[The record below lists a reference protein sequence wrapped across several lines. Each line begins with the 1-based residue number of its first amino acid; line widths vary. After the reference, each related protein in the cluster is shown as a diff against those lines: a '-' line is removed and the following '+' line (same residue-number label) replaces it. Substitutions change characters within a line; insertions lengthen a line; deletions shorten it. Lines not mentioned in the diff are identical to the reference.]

1 MTKEST
7 NPVPKV
13 NPMTGTGRRNFV
25 TALGAGAA
33 AALAAPSAA
42 RAQSVKWRMVTSWPR
57 NLPGPG
63 VTARRLA
70 DRIRRMSKGG
80 LDIKLHSAGEIVSG
94 LEVLDAVSGDVAQI
108 GHTASFF
115 WAGKMKAAAFFTTVP
130 FGLTPL
136 EHIAWIEHG
145 GGQALWDE
153 LYGEFGVK
161 PFMAGNSGMQMGG
174 WLRRE
179 VNGLE
184 DLKGLKFRI
193 PGLGGAMMKQL
204 GVTPVLL
211 APADIL
217 PALQT
222 GAIDGTEFLGPWSD
236 RAAGF
241 HKVAPYYY
249 WPGFH
254 EPNGTGECMV
264 NLKAW
269 AALDDDLKAIVEE
282 ACRAENAFAAAESE
296 WENALALDALR
307 TEDEVVLRQWPADV
321 VTAARSAAD
330 DVMSAFGKA
339 GGLDARIYRSFSE
352 MKKRARTWSRI
363 STQSYLAIR
372 NDG

>member
-1 MTKEST
+1 MTT
-7 NPVPKV
+7 
-13 NPMTGTGRRNFV
+13 TDRRRFV
-25 TALGAGAA
+25 ATLGAGTA
-33 AALAAPSAA
+33 AALAAPSIA
-42 RAQSVKWRMVTSWPR
+42 RAETVKWRMVMSWPR

-63 VTARRLA
+63 VTAQRLV
-70 DRIRRMSKGG
+70 DRIRRMSNGK

-94 LEVLDAVSGDVAQI
+94 LEVLDAVSGDVAQM

-115 WAGKMKAAAFFTTVP
+115 WAGKMRAAAFFTTVP

-153 LYGEFGVK
+153 LYGAFGVK
-161 PFMAGNSGMQMGG
+161 AFMAGNSGMQMGG
-174 WLRRE
+174 WLRKE
-179 VNGLE
+179 VNSLE

-204 GVTPVLL
+204 GATPVLL

-222 GAIDGTEFLGPWSD
+222 GTIDGTEFLGPWSD

-241 HKVAPYYY
+241 YKVAPYYY

-296 WENALALDALR
+296 WENAAALEALQ
-307 TEDEVVLRQWPADV
+307 TENKVTLRQWPADV
-321 VTAARSAAD
+321 VSAARDAAD
-330 DVMSAFGKA
+330 GVMSAFERA
-339 GGLDARIYRSFSE
+339 GGLDAKIYRSFSE
-352 MKKRARTWSRI
+352 MKKRAQTWSKI
-363 STQSYLAIR
+363 SAQNYLAAR